1 MEIKSQSPIFI
12 FGTGTF
18 GVDTARALLSSG
30 YNVTGFVSNQEIRN
44 NINGINVY
52 EWEQLSID
60 ADAQLL
66 LGILNPNDAL
76 SFFYKQAIE
85 FGFKKVFLPWDFI
98 GHIEQEMGW
107 RFWLKPKEFLLEH
120 RKHLE
125 RVLPILSD
133 SRSREC
139 LWNVF
144 KFRSGQHLDYSH
156 FNHSENHY
164 FNELTL
170 RAKTSVSGYLDVGAY
185 HGETLMELESL
196 VPVEMAMMFEPDD
209 SNFSRLLSSKPK
221 FKTKRVQCLPL
232 GISDRNSLV
241 SFNSFGSESSGFSIY
256 GNGEVLCVRIDDVV
270 PLDEKID
277 FLKIDVEGAEMA
289 VLRGAKN
296 IITTHRPTMAI
307 SLYHN
312 WNDLWV
318 IPNYVKEMH
327 AGYKLLIRQHM
338 NNSFELVLYAIPQ

>member
-66 LGILNPNDAL
+66 PGDFEPKRRTV
-76 SFFYKQAIE
+76 FFYKQAIE

-125 RVLPILSD
+125 HVLPIL
-133 SRSREC
+133 E
-139 LWNVF
+139 
-144 KFRSGQHLDYSH
+144 
-156 FNHSENHY
+156 
-164 FNELTL
+164 
-170 RAKTSVSGYLDVGAY
+170 
-185 HGETLMELESL
+185 
-196 VPVEMAMMFEPDD
+196 
-209 SNFSRLLSSKPK
+209 
-221 FKTKRVQCLPL
+221 
-232 GISDRNSLV
+232 
-241 SFNSFGSESSGFSIY
+241 
-256 GNGEVLCVRIDDVV
+256 
-270 PLDEKID
+270 
-277 FLKIDVEGAEMA
+277 
-289 VLRGAKN
+289 
-296 IITTHRPTMAI
+296 
-307 SLYHN
+307 
-312 WNDLWV
+312 
-318 IPNYVKEMH
+318 
-327 AGYKLLIRQHM
+327 
-338 NNSFELVLYAIPQ
+338 